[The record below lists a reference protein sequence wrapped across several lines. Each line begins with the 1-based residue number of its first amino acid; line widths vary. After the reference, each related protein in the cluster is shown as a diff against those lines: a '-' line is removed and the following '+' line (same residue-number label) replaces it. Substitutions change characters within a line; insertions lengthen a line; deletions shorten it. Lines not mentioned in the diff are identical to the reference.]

1 MEKIFFWILIFMIY
15 SCKSS
20 GEFNTSNLQENSE
33 IIRGDTVK
41 IVNEDTNYEVI
52 IIDSG
57 FSNWLLS
64 RSFPRGYH
72 SLSFLENKNSLWIR
86 EWNNRVL
93 ESFRYNPNL
102 YEMQINY
109 DPNIRYGYEVNYLI
123 YNYLVYFQN
132 SNNQQLFG
140 RVPIR

>member
-1 MEKIFFWILIFMIY
+1 MIY

-102 YEMQINY
+102 YQMQINY

>member
-1 MEKIFFWILIFMIY
+1 MIY

-20 GEFNTSNLQENSE
+20 GEFNTSNLQENSK

>member
-1 MEKIFFWILIFMIY
+1 MIY

-93 ESFRYNPNL
+93 ESFRYNPIFISDANKL
-102 YEMQINY
+102 
-109 DPNIRYGYEVNYLI
+109 R
-123 YNYLVYFQN
+123 
-132 SNNQQLFG
+132 S
-140 RVPIR
+140 